1 MSTKKR
7 GLGRGLEALLGTGN
21 KGAAPGADAVA
32 PGETLHTLP
41 IGALQPGKYQ
51 PRTGMDAGK
60 LAELAES
67 IKAQGLFQPIVVR
80 GIGKDKAGVARYEII
95 AGERRWRAATQAGL
109 EDVPVVVR
117 DVDDRAVIA
126 MALIENIQREDL
138 NPLEEA
144 QALSRLID
152 EFSLTHQQAAEAV
165 GRSRAAVSNLLR
177 LLELPDGIR
186 QLLEDKSLEMGH
198 ARALLT
204 LAPAAALQ
212 LAKDAVAEGWSVRE
226 VERRAQLL
234 AKGQLPAK
242 KAGKAPAK
250 RADAD
255 IAALERELSE
265 KLGAK
270 VAVQHGRGGRGKL
283 VIAYH
288 GLESLDGILERLRR

>member
-21 KGAAPGADAVA
+21 KGAAPDLEVA
-32 PGETLHTLP
+32 PGDALHSLP
-41 IGALQPGKYQ
+41 IGDLQPGKYQ
-51 PRTGMDAGK
+51 PRTGMDPGK

-67 IKAQGLFQPIVVR
+67 IKAQGLIQPIVVR
-80 GIGKDKAGVARYEII
+80 VIGQRDGRPHYEII